1 MRGDNVQMRRI
12 AYRFLICFITGLIGG
27 ILMGCTLM
35 STLISYRIDK
45 YHEEIIKLKTHIDE
59 NDAKYNKLKESFDSM
74 NKKKFLVS
82 DIEVFLIC
90 KDNEED
96 DFDKMQLEKYIKD
109 RYQDLLWKEVKN
121 IDMDL
126 VVKLVD
132 EDVYRIE
139 NKDYKLGVNRVLIS
153 DVFKIWVTVK
163 QID

>member
-1 MRGDNVQMRRI
+1 
-12 AYRFLICFITGLIGG
+12 
-27 ILMGCTLM
+27 M
-35 STLISYRIDK
+35 STLVSYRIDK
-45 YHEEIIKLKTHIDE
+45 YHEEIMLLKTRIE
-59 NDAKYNKLKESFDSM
+59 ESEAKYNKLKESFDSM

-82 DIEVFLIC
+82 DIEVFLIF
-90 KDNEED
+90 KDKEED

-132 EDVYRIE
+132 EDIYRIE
-139 NKDYKLGVNRVLIS
+139 NKNYKLGVNKVLIS

-163 QID
+163 KID